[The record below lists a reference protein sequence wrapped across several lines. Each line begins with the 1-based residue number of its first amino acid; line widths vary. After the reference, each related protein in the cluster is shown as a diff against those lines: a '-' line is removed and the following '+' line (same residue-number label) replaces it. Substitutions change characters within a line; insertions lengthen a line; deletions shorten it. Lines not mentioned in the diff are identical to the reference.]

1 MSADSAEGPVPSETS
16 LESVHTPTFTEILA
30 SAGISICITTY
41 QAGKVIIAREADGV
55 TNTHFRAFQKPMGLV
70 ATADR
75 LVLGTA
81 GQIWDFRNVPS
92 AAKRIEPQGSHTGC
106 YMPRVTYT
114 TGDIDVH
121 EMALVDRDVVFV
133 NTRFSCL
140 CRINTDYSFEPIWR
154 PNFITA
160 YDPRDRCHLNG
171 LAVRDNQIRYVSALG
186 TSDEPRGWRAD
197 KASGGVII
205 DVQDDSI
212 VLDGLSMPHSPRW
225 YAKALWYLESGR
237 GEVVAYSVSE
247 KRELLRVKLAGF
259 TRGLDFFGDYA
270 FVGTSQVRETAV
282 FSDLAITRDTPVRES
297 GVWVINIRSGAV
309 VAFLKFTGGV
319 REIFAVSVLHQPFP
333 DIGSED
339 KPLQHSTF
347 VVPDEAMANAVAPE
361 ATWKSTE
368 DMFEMGNQHFNEGR
382 VEDAIVHYQRA
393 LDSDEG
399 FLPARYNYA
408 LALYKLGR
416 QTDAKAV
423 LHEVLK
429 REAGHYEACY
439 QLGTIAQ
446 DEKDYASARA
456 YFERSLKIRPQFE
469 AAKKALSGLS

>member
-1 MSADSAEGPVPSETS
+1 MSSEAS
-16 LESVHTPTFTEILA
+16 LESVHTRTFTEVLA
-30 SAGISICITTY
+30 AARISLCITTY
-41 QAGKVIIAREADGV
+41 QASKVIIARAADGI
-55 TNTHFRAFQKPMGLV
+55 TNTHFRAFTKPMGLT

-92 AAKRIEPQGSHTGC
+92 AAERLEPLGSHTGC
-106 YMPRVTYT
+106 YMPRVMYT

-121 EMALVDRDVVFV
+121 EMALVDKDIIIV

-140 CRINTDYSFEPIWR
+140 CRVNTDFSFEPIWR
-154 PNFITA
+154 PDFITA

-171 LAVRDNQIRYVSALG
+171 LAVRDNEVRYVTALG

-197 KASGGVII
+197 KAGGGVVI
-205 DVQDDSI
+205 DVRDNSI

-225 YAKALWYLESGR
+225 YANALWYLESGR
-237 GEVVAYSVSE
+237 GEVVAYSTTE

-282 FSDLAITRDTPVRES
+282 FSDLEITRDTPVRES
-297 GVWVINIRSGAV
+297 GVWIINIRSGSV

-319 REIFAVSVLHQPFP
+319 REIFAVSVLHQAFP

-347 VVPDEAMANAVAPE
+347 VVPDEALANAVAPE

-368 DMFEMGNQHFNEGR
+368 DLFEMGNQHFNEGR
-382 VEDAIVHYQRA
+382 VEEAIVYYQKA

-399 FLPARYNYA
+399 FLPARYNHA
-408 LALYKLGR
+408 LALCKLGR

-439 QLGTIAQ
+439 QLGIIAQ
-446 DEKDYASARA
+446 GEKDLVAARS
-456 YFERSLKIRPQFE
+456 YYDRSLKIRPQFE
-469 AAKKALSGLS
+469 AAKKALSDLGQC

>member
-1 MSADSAEGPVPSETS
+1 MSSETS

-30 SAGISICITTY
+30 TAGVSVCITTY
-41 QAGKVIIAREADGV
+41 QAGKVIIARENEGI

-92 AAKRIEPQGSHTGC
+92 AAVRIEPPGSHTGC
-106 YMPRVTYT
+106 YMPRVTYS

-121 EMALVDRDVVFV
+121 EMALVDKDIVFV

-154 PNFITA
+154 PSFITA

-171 LAVRDNQIRYVSALG
+171 LALRDNNVRYVSALG
-186 TSDEPRGWRAD
+186 TSDEPRGWRAN

-205 DVQDDSI
+205 DVQDDSV

-225 YAKALWYLESGR
+225 YANALWYLESGR
-237 GEVVAYSVSE
+237 GEVVAYSVVE
-247 KRELLRVKLAGF
+247 KKELLRVKLAGF
-259 TRGLDFFGDYA
+259 TRGLDFWGDYA

-282 FSDLAITRDTPVRES
+282 FSDLAITRDSPVRES

-319 REIFAVSVLHQPFP
+319 REIFAVSILHQPFP

-339 KPLQHSTF
+339 MPLQLSTF
-347 VVPDEAMANAVAPE
+347 VVPDEALANAVAPE
-361 ATWKSTE
+361 ASWKSTE
-368 DMFEMGNQHFNEGR
+368 DLFEAGNQHFNEGR
-382 VEDAIVHYQRA
+382 VEEAIVHYQKA

-399 FLPARYNYA
+399 FLPARYNYG
-408 LALYKLGR
+408 LALCKLDR
-416 QTDAKAV
+416 QDEAKAV
-423 LHEVLK
+423 LREVLK

-439 QLGTIAQ
+439 QLGVIAQ
-446 DEKDYASARA
+446 NEGDSAGARNLYERA
-456 YFERSLKIRPQFE
+456 LAIRPQFE
-469 AAKKALSGLS
+469 VAKKALSYLA